1 MDVIHAAIRVDDVDE
16 MRAFYVDALGLDEHG
31 SFTFD
36 GVENVY
42 VGGEH
47 GEIQF
52 RYDPERTEPVEPDRE
67 AFDHVAVG
75 VEDVDDALADL
86 VAETGCPVIE
96 EPLTVE
102 RAGARVAFVEDPQ
115 GYVLELVESL

>member
-1 MDVIHAAIRVDDVDE
+1 MDVIHAAIHVDDLDE
-16 MRAFYVDALGLDEHG
+16 MRSFSVGALGLEEHR

-36 GVENVY
+36 GIRNVY
-42 VGGEH
+42 VGGEN

-52 RYDPERTEPVEPDRE
+52 RHDPDRTTPVDPDRD

-75 VEDVDDALADL
+75 VGDVDAAVEAL
-86 VAETGCPVIE
+86 VAETGCPVVE
-96 EPLTVE
+96 GPTTVD